1 MAAAEP
7 YKGGR
12 GKAWQGVEEAKG
24 YPKIPWVKR
33 YGAWLRSCHGLKF
46 LSGEVR
52 EVLELYSQELQSMA
66 PTLYLRVG

>member
-7 YKGGR
+7 YQGGR
-12 GKAWQGVEEAKG
+12 GKAWQGVEKVKG
-24 YPKIPWVKR
+24 YPKTPWYKLC
-33 YGAWLRSCHGLKF
+33 GAWLRSCHGLKF

-66 PTLYLRVG
+66 PTLSLRVG